1 MSPKMSTSKIV
12 LTASLEAFAVDQIT
26 AFESDWKKQKAGIGS
41 MSNHLLALAKR
52 AEKDGG
58 PEKRDE
64 LYKALCR
71 HAETVHKQGHLGPKN
86 EELPIKRL
94 LPFWPVAKSQVQA
107 GLNAGLKMS
116 DFKTVYE
123 LTDALPKKERAPK
136 TPDGQTG
143 KTGDE
148 DSAVSLPK
156 GAHGEALA
164 AALQRFH
171 RTVRAVVVQRKELI
185 ADTAVKIMALC
196 DSIDEDAKLV
206 HEAETKGVAPNANR
220 NPAGMPAEQVA

>member
-1 MSPKMSTSKIV
+1 MSPKMNTSKIV
-12 LTASLEAFAVDQIT
+12 LTAALESFAVDQIT
-26 AFESDWKKQKAGIGS
+26 AFETDWKKAKAGVGS
-41 MSNHLLALAKR
+41 MSNHLLMLAKR

-71 HAETVHKQGHLGPKN
+71 HAETVYKQAHLGPKN

-107 GLNAGLKMS
+107 GLNAGLKMA
-116 DFKTVYE
+116 DYKTVFE
-123 LTDALPKKERAPK
+123 ITEALPKRERAPK
-136 TPDGQTG
+136 TPDGTTANG
-143 KTGDE
+143 GE

-171 RTVRAVVVQRKELI
+171 RTIKAVVVQRKELI

-196 DSIDEDAKLV
+196 DSIDADAKLV
-206 HEAETKGVAPNANR
+206 HEADTKGQAPNVNR
-220 NPAGMPAEQVA
+220 NPIGMPEEQVA